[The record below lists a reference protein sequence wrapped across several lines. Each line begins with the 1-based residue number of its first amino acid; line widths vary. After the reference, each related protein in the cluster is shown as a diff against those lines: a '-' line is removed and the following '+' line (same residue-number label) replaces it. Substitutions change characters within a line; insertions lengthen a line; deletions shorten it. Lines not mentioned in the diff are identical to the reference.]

1 MVGGCLVLR
10 GMLLFRYLP
19 VLYIAEM
26 SKTNGVA
33 EVGGVLLTMMELRVI
48 SHHLGR
54 MAVQPLTMA
63 MWAVLRMFQGLCS
76 P

>member
-1 MVGGCLVLR
+1 
-10 GMLLFRYLP
+10 
-19 VLYIAEM
+19 M